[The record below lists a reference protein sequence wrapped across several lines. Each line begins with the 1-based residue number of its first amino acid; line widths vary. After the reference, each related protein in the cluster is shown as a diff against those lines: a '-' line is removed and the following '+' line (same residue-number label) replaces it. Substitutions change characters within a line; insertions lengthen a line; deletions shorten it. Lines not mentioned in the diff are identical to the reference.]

1 MKPQRVI
8 SHAVTLD
15 ITKCKGCTTC
25 IRHCPTE
32 AIRVRSGKAKILPEK
47 CIDCGQCILV
57 CPHHAKQAV
66 VDRFEECR
74 DRYEYRIALPA
85 PTLYG
90 QFNNL
95 DDIDYILNGLL
106 KIGFDDVFEVAR
118 AAEII
123 SDYTRRLLKDQ
134 KLTAPVIS
142 SACPA
147 VVRLIRVR
155 FPQLC
160 SHVLPVLSPVHL
172 AATMAREEAMKKTG
186 LPSEKIGIFF
196 ISPCPAKVTDV
207 KEPIGL
213 AKSDVDHVLAM
224 KDVYMPLVKEMKHL
238 DVLRPIAQSGVLG
251 IGWATSGGESAAL
264 LKEKYL
270 AADGIDNVIKILEEL
285 EDDKLTNTT
294 FIELNACTGGCVG
307 GAFTVE
313 NPFVTKA
320 RIQRVRKYL
329 PFSHNW
335 MNDDFRFEGR
345 LDWEDTLQYS
355 SVLKLAPE
363 IADAME
369 KISRIEQLTQEFPGL
384 DCGAC
389 GAPTCR
395 TLAEDVVCGRAKR
408 TDCLFVLKREL
419 GQLLLQDHI
428 HAAAEEE
435 TEHDDP

>member
-1 MKPQRVI
+1 MKPQHI
-8 SHAVTLD
+8 IPHAVKLD
-15 ITKCKGCTTC
+15 IAKCKGCTTC

-32 AIRVRSGKAKILPEK
+32 AIRVKNGKAKILPEK

-57 CPHHAKQAV
+57 CPHHAKKAI
-66 VDRFEECR
+66 VDNFEECR
-74 DRYEYRIALPA
+74 DRYEYKIALPA
-85 PTLYG
+85 PSLYG
-90 QFNNL
+90 QFHHL
-95 DDIDYILNGLL
+95 EDVDYVLNGLL
-106 KIGFDDVFEVAR
+106 KLGFDEVFEVAR
-118 AAEII
+118 AAEIV
-123 SDYTRRLLKDQ
+123 SDYTRRLLREE
-134 KLTAPVIS
+134 KLKTPVIS

-160 SHVLPVLSPVHL
+160 SHVLPVQAPVHL
-172 AATMAREEAMKKTG
+172 AASMAREEAMKKTG

-207 KEPIGL
+207 KDPIGL
-213 AKSDVDHVLAM
+213 EKSDVDHVLAM
-224 KDVYMPLVKEMKHL
+224 NDIYMPLLKEMNSL
-238 DVLRPIAQSGVLG
+238 ESVEQIARSGVLG

-270 AADGIDNVIKILEEL
+270 AADGVENVIKILEEL
-285 EDDKLTNTT
+285 EDDKLQSIT
-294 FIELNACTGGCVG
+294 FVELNACLGGCVG

-335 MNDDFRFEGR
+335 VDDEFCLDGR
-345 LDWEDTLQYS
+345 IDWKDPLKYSAALELDTDI
-355 SVLKLAPE
+355 VA
-363 IADAME
+363 AME
-369 KISRIEQLTQEFPGL
+369 KVERIERLTAEFPGL

-389 GAPTCR
+389 GAPNCR
-395 TLAEDVVCGRAKR
+395 TLAEDIVCGKAKR

-419 GQLLLQDHI
+419 GQLL
-428 HAAAEEE
+428 AANDGAKAVEGEK
-435 TEHDDP
+435 